1 MQSATAI
8 EFFKFNDRLTTLDNR
23 LDPQTVATA
32 VVAVLV
38 VLVAAIQ
45 LHGLLFCIVIVLLL
59 RHNNISNFTL
69 NAVPACRG
77 RLQLRSTMYEYE

>member
-23 LDPQTVATA
+23 LDSQTIAPALVL
-32 VVAVLV
+32 VLV

-45 LHGLLFCIVIVLLL
+45 LHGLLFCIVIVLFCSGTTTTFQTSL
-59 RHNNISNFTL
+59 
-69 NAVPACRG
+69 
-77 RLQLRSTMYEYE
+77 